1 MINLEDKII
10 IKRITIPH
18 LLLREFKNC
27 EKNVDNF
34 MESLKVL

>member
-1 MINLEDKII
+1 MINFEDKII
-10 IKRITIPH
+10 IKRIIIFY

-34 MESLKVL
+34 MDSLKVL